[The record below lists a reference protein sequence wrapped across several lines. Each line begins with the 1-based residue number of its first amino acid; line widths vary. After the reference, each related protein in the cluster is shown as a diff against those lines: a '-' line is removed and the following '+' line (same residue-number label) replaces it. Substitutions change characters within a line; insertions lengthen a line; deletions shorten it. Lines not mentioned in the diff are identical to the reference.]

1 MPDGRTLLFF
11 VAMDYNVKLDEE
23 LEAER
28 QHRTRVNIMRQ
39 APPCGQSGDITID
52 LADGWR
58 LANVILPFE
67 ECAPKYGEAGHIKLS
82 TQANVV
88 LAVIS
93 H

>member
-11 VAMDYNVKLDEE
+11 VAMDYDVQLDEE

-52 LADGWR
+52 LAEGWC

-67 ECAPKYGEAGHIKLS
+67 ECAPEYDKTGHIKLNA
-82 TQANVV
+82 QANVV
-88 LAVIS
+88 LAEIT